1 MRLLIK
7 VAEDPRLRMLITS
20 TDGRIL
26 NSMSD
31 ALFDVYQSMGS
42 TKEHWEALENKYM
55 SEDASSKNFVVSQLN
70 NYKMV
75 GERSVL
81 DQLHEIQQIL
91 SHFKQHKI
99 HMDETTIV
107 SSIVDKLPPS
117 WKGTKRTLKHK
128 KEEMSL

>member
-1 MRLLIK
+1 
-7 VAEDPRLRMLITS
+7 
-20 TDGRIL
+20 
-26 NSMSD
+26 
-31 ALFDVYQSMGS
+31 
-42 TKEHWEALENKYM
+42 M

-75 GERSVL
+75 GECSVL

-107 SSIVDKLPPS
+107 SSLVDKLPAS